1 MGSTTISLID
11 GEFNLQEAREILIDL
26 INKKIHYHSLKNHEK
41 WERNGVEDVFS
52 ANRIKELQC
61 AREKILELTSKEFPK
76 DFKLKINSIIEIG
89 GINDF

>member
-26 INKKIHYHSLKNHEK
+26 INKKIQFHSLKNHEK

-52 ANRIKELQC
+52 ATRIKELQC
-61 AREKILELTSKEFPK
+61 AREKILELTSKEFPN
-76 DFKLKINSIIEIG
+76 DVKLKINSIIEIG
-89 GINDF
+89 GVNDF